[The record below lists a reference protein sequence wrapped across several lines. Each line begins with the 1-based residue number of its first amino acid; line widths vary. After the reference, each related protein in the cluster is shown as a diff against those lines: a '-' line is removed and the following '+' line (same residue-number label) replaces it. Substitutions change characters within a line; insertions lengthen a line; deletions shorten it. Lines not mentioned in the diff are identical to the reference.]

1 MDLLRDR
8 HQGLSP
14 LTRKERTTMNET
26 KVNDP
31 GGREVSAPLGS
42 TPSGRLEFARGAAN
56 VTLRGDSSM
65 GDLYRARFDGP
76 LPEVHAQDGAVT
88 IRYPRTFHPFD
99 WRKRASEVT
108 LNGAIQWHIE
118 FRCGLARL
126 DADLREL
133 RLGSFEIIGGASGV
147 AVMLPRPSGTVS
159 VRVSGGASDVTIY
172 RPAGVAA
179 RISVGRGASKLAF
192 DEQHFGAIGGETRL
206 QTPDYEGAADR
217 YDIEVSGGASKLT
230 VGAR

>member
-1 MDLLRDR
+1 
-8 HQGLSP
+8 
-14 LTRKERTTMNET
+14 MNET
-26 KVNDP
+26 KVNNP
-31 GGREVSAPLGS
+31 GCRDFSVPRGS
-42 TPSGRLEFARGAAN
+42 TPSGRLEFTRGAAN
-56 VTLRGDSSM
+56 VTLRVDSSM
-65 GDLYRARFDGP
+65 GDLYRARFEGP

-88 IRYPRTFHPFD
+88 IQYPRTFHPFD
-99 WRKRASEVT
+99 WRKRAAEVT
-108 LNGAIQWHIE
+108 LNRAIPWQIE
-118 FRCGLARL
+118 FRRGLARL

-133 RLGSFEIIGGASGV
+133 RLGSFEIVGGASGV
-147 AVMLPRPSGTVS
+147 AVKLPRPSGTVS

-179 RISVGRGASKLAF
+179 RMSVGRGASKLAF
-192 DEQHFGAIGGETRL
+192 DEQRFGAIGGETRL